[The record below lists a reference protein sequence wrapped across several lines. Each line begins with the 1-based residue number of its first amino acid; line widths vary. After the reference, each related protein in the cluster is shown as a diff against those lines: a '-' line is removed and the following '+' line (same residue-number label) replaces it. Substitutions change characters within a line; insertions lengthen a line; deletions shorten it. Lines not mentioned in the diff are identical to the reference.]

1 MLKGINASEG
11 YGIGR
16 VLVIKEHS
24 LAFTPRTGCDPESEL
39 KRYSEA
45 AEKFCAAT
53 ERAAEQMSSTVGEK
67 EAEILSG
74 HIMMIRDPYL
84 DSEVKKLIS
93 GGQCAESA
101 IKAIC
106 DMFEA
111 VFSSADDELTNQRAA
126 DVRDIRDEMLGI
138 LLGAQGTDVSAA
150 PPDTVLVARELT
162 PSMTAGI
169 SKKNIVGIV
178 TESGSRTSHS
188 AILARAMDIPAV
200 LSVPDAAKLL
210 ADGDEII
217 VDGVEGKVFPSPT
230 RSEKDAYAAKRTKYI
245 EEKKALAEYIGRPTA
260 TADGVNLELFC
271 NIGKPEDAAR
281 AVECDG
287 EGVGLFRTEFLFM
300 DRKNAPNEDEQ
311 FEAYKKAALI
321 MKGKPVIIRTLDVGG
336 DKDIPYLGL
345 KKEENPFLGLR
356 AIRYCLKNEDSYLAQ
371 LRALVRAS
379 AYGDI
384 RIMLPLV
391 TSLSEL
397 RRVKTLIS
405 GIMDEFK
412 QKGVKFDRDIKVGV
426 MIETPAAAIISDLLA
441 READFFSIGTND
453 LVQYTMVAD
462 RGNPDVAYLS
472 SAYDPAVLRTIRQ
485 VIRSGRA
492 AGIPVGMCGEAA
504 ADRRMIPLLIAF
516 GLTEFSVSPTSVL
529 AARREISKWS
539 VEKAKE
545 LAHEIMT
552 LKTEEDVR
560 AALSKL

>member
-1 MLKGINASEG
+1 M
-11 YGIGR
+11 
-16 VLVIKEHS
+16 
-24 LAFTPRTGCDPESEL
+24 
-39 KRYSEA
+39 
-45 AEKFCAAT
+45 
-53 ERAAEQMSSTVGEK
+53 
-67 EAEILSG
+67 
-74 HIMMIRDPYL
+74 
-84 DSEVKKLIS
+84 
-93 GGQCAESA
+93 
-101 IKAIC
+101 
-106 DMFEA
+106 
-111 VFSSADDELTNQRAA
+111 
-126 DVRDIRDEMLGI
+126 
-138 LLGAQGTDVSAA
+138 GTDVSARA
-150 PPDTVLVARELT
+150 RPIRFWLARELT

-472 SAYDPAVLRTIRQ
+472 STYDPAVLRTIRQ